1 MRPRLL
7 HVFSTLAVGG
17 PQVRTADLVSGFGD
31 AFEHVFV
38 AADGRMEAL
47 DRLRFEGPVRRRDLA
62 FVKGRG
68 VAVANLRRVARLV
81 AEERPTLL
89 LTYNFGALEAALANR
104 LWCRLPH
111 LHFED
116 GFGPEESPERQI
128 RRRVWLRRLALGRRS
143 RLVVPSHTLERLALD
158 VWKLPRARVHHIPNG
173 IDLERFAARPRA
185 GEDAAADRPVRV
197 GAVGALRPEK
207 NLARLLLAA
216 AEVARTHPL
225 EVHLAGDG
233 PERAKLERLAR
244 ELDLDV
250 RFHGHVAGPE
260 TLLAELDL
268 YALSSDTE
276 QMPYGLLEAMAA
288 GLPVVATD
296 VGDVGA
302 LVAPSNRPFVVAKD
316 DPTAFARALDDLLA
330 EPERRVSLGC
340 DNREHA
346 RRHYDLAL
354 MLQRHRARIDAA
366 IAGADDTASDAT
378 VTSRPPAPSGAG
390 GRLQDVDT

>member
-17 PQVRTADLVSGFGD
+17 PQVRTAELVSGFGD

-47 DRLRFEGPVRRRDLA
+47 HRLRFEGPVRRRDLA
-62 FVKGRG
+62 FDKGRG
-68 VAVANLRRVARLV
+68 LAVANLRRVARLV
-81 AEERPTLL
+81 TEERPSLL

-111 LHFED
+111 LHLED

-128 RRRVWLRRLALGRRS
+128 PRRVWLRRLALGRRS
-143 RLVVPSHTLERLALD
+143 QLVVPSRTLERLALD

-173 IDLERFAARPRA
+173 IDVARFAARPRA
-185 GEDAAADRPVRV
+185 GDEAAADRPVRV
-197 GAVGALRPEK
+197 GAVGALRAEK
-207 NLARLLLAA
+207 NLARLLRAA

-233 PERAKLERLAR
+233 PERATLAGLAR
-244 ELDLDV
+244 ELGLDV
-250 RFHGHVAGPE
+250 RFHGHVAAPE

-296 VGDVGA
+296 VGDVGE
-302 LVAPSNRPFVVAKD
+302 LMPPESRRFVVSPCSED
-316 DPTAFARALDDLLA
+316 ALASRLA
-330 EPERRVSLGC
+330 ELVGAPTLRHSRGE
-340 DNREHA
+340 DHA
-346 RRHYDLAL
+346 RWADNHFNRAT
-354 MLQRHRARIDAA
+354 MLNAYGVLLSSCLHQRIRSSFAAGDAA
-366 IAGADDTASDAT
+366 AA
-378 VTSRPPAPSGAG
+378 
-390 GRLQDVDT
+390 VDQKKA

>member
-17 PQVRTADLVSGFGD
+17 PQVRTAELVSGFGD

-47 DRLRFEGPVRRRDLA
+47 HRLRFEGPVRRRDLA
-62 FVKGRG
+62 FDKGRG
-68 VAVANLRRVARLV
+68 LAVANLRRVARLV
-81 AEERPTLL
+81 TEERPSLL

-111 LHFED
+111 LHLED

-128 RRRVWLRRLALGRRS
+128 PRRVWLRRLALGRRS
-143 RLVVPSHTLERLALD
+143 QLVVPSRTLERLALD

-173 IDLERFAARPRA
+173 IDVARFAARPRA
-185 GEDAAADRPVRV
+185 GDEAAADRPVRV
-197 GAVGALRPEK
+197 GAVGALRAEK
-207 NLARLLLAA
+207 NLARLLRAA

-233 PERAKLERLAR
+233 PERATLAGLAR
-244 ELDLDV
+244 ELGLDV
-250 RFHGHVAGPE
+250 RFHGHVAAPE

-302 LVAPSNRPFVVAKD
+302 LVAPSNRPFVVARD
-316 DPTAFARALDDLLA
+316 DRAAFTAALDQLVA
-330 EPERRVSLGC
+330 EPERRVNLGG

-346 RRHYDLAL
+346 RRHYGLAL
-354 MLQRHRARIDAA
+354 MLQRHRALLDAA
-366 IAGADDTASDAT
+366 IAGAGDTSAASPVA
-378 VTSRPPAPSGAG
+378 SPPPTPSGAG

>member
-38 AADGRMEAL
+38 AVDGRTDAL
-47 DRLRFEGPVRRRDLA
+47 DRLRFDGPVRRRAVA
-62 FVKGRG
+62 FTKGRG
-68 VAVANLRRVARLV
+68 LAPGNLRRVVRLV
-81 AEERPTLL
+81 AEERPDLL

-116 GFGPEESPERQI
+116 GFGPEESPARQL
-128 RRRVWLRRLALGRRS
+128 RRRVWLRRLALGGRAQ
-143 RLVVPSHTLERLALD
+143 LVVPSRTLERVALET
-158 VWKLPRARVHHIPNG
+158 WRLPRARVHHVPNG
-173 IDLERFAARPRA
+173 IDLARFTTLPRT
-185 GEDAAADRPVRV
+185 DAAPDRPVRI

-207 NLARLLLAA
+207 NLARLLRAA
-216 AEVARTHPL
+216 AAVARTHPL

-233 PERAKLERLAR
+233 PERGRLEALAH
-244 ELDLDV
+244 ELDLDA
-250 RFHGHVAGPE
+250 RFHGHLAAPE
-260 TLLAELDL
+260 KLLAALDL

-296 VGDVGA
+296 VGDVA
-302 LVAPSNRPFVVAKD
+302 TLLPACNRQLVAPAGCD
-316 DPTAFARALDDLLA
+316 AAFAERLA
-330 EPERRVSLGC
+330 VAVADATLRRTLGRRNA
-340 DNREHA
+340 DHAREHFALSVMLA
-346 RRHYDLAL
+346 RYRCLFAASL
-354 MLQRHRARIDAA
+354 PPSMGITPEEPTPPPQLRPRAPR
-366 IAGADDTASDAT
+366 TAPDSCP
-378 VTSRPPAPSGAG
+378 R
-390 GRLQDVDT
+390 